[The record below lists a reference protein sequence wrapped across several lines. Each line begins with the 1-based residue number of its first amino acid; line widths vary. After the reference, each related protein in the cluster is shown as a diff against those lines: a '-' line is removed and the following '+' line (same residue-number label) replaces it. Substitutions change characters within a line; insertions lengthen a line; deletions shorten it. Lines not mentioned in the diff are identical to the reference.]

1 VSGDEPRD
9 NRDAVSG
16 DEPSAAV
23 SSSTPPAAISG
34 EPPADEP
41 PPILGSWRR
50 LYVTLLLELALT
62 VLILYALARWA
73 A

>member
-1 VSGDEPRD
+1 VSGDEPHD
-9 NRDAVSG
+9 NR
-16 DEPSAAV
+16 AAV
-23 SSSTPPAAISG
+23 SSNEPSAAISG

-50 LYVTLLLELALT
+50 LYVTLLLELVLT